1 MGDDT
6 GSPRRNFAVFYVS
19 LMAIC
24 AELCLSLMLSLKAYS
39 HMVYVVIS
47 FALLGYGIGSTLFLL
62 LKKSYPYA
70 AMKPLTF
77 VWPILLITA
86 LVATATVLRL
96 RPRGQVRPQHA
107 HRVGAVTRE
116 GVDLHRVPEIVMP
129 DLVRAAHFVERGEF
143 PGRQQEVDRGR
154 RAARAAR

>member
-62 LKKSYPYA
+62 LKKSLAERSWEETA
-70 AMKPLTF
+70 AVLLLMISALTVTCAEALPQVPLKLKM
-77 VWPILLITA
+77 IYSGDA
-86 LVATATVLRL
+86 
-96 RPRGQVRPQHA
+96 
-107 HRVGAVTRE
+107 
-116 GVDLHRVPEIVMP
+116 
-129 DLVRAAHFVERGEF
+129 
-143 PGRQQEVDRGR
+143 
-154 RAARAAR
+154 